1 MKMFKKVFVIVAA
14 ISSLSL
20 TGCSK
25 NEDINNSNE
34 SIAEVEALLKTAN
47 VAFTENFRDS
57 LCLTGFAL
65 EDLNEFELDALY
77 QMREEEL
84 MAHDIYFQLYEL
96 YQYRVFDQIA
106 KSEAKHAEAVK
117 SLLIRYELTDP
128 AVNHEMGLFNN
139 STIQELYNT
148 LMNKARLSGVD
159 ALTVGATI
167 EDVDIFDLKNLLTN
181 GVDNADITYVFQ
193 NLLKGS
199 ENHMRAFVKVLGMQ
213 GSEYTP
219 QYITQDEF
227 DLILSSS
234 GKGKGNGNGNGNG
247 NGQGNGNGNG
257 QGNGTGTGTGGGN
270 C

>member
-1 MKMFKKVFVIVAA
+1 MIKKVFVIVVA

-25 NEDINNSNE
+25 NEDINNSNV
-34 SIAEVEALLKTAN
+34 SAADVEALLKTAN
-47 VAFTENFRDS
+47 VAFNEGFRDS

-65 EDLNEFELDALY
+65 ENLNQFELDALY

-106 KSEAKHAEAVK
+106 QSEAKHAEAVK
-117 SLLIRYELTDP
+117 SLLSRYELTDP
-128 AVNHEMGLFNN
+128 AVNHELGIFNN
-139 STIQELYNT
+139 NDIQVLYDA
-148 LMNKARLSGVD
+148 LMNKAKLSGVD

-167 EDVDIFDLKNLLTN
+167 EDVDIFDLKHLLTN
-181 GVDNADITYVFQ
+181 GIDNADITFVFQ
-193 NLLKGS
+193 NLLEGS
-199 ENHMRAFVKVLGMQ
+199 ENHLRAFVKVLRMQ
-213 GSEYTP
+213 DLGYTP
-219 QYITQDEF
+219 QYITQEEF
-227 DLILSSS
+227 DLIISST

-247 NGQGNGNGNG
+247 NGQGSGNGNG
-257 QGNGTGTGTGGGN
+257 QGNGTGGGN